1 MATFVAHMHI
11 QVEPQRCGRHD
22 DEITFKIICRYSINA
37 GCSAHAT
44 TENGVMH
51 HIQTVDVF
59 PPNQPEYEIIK
70 KKKNKIIR
78 EKCLCH
84 SIWRTTQTWMV
95 LVHTRVVLDCTAAV
109 PHFLHMCAVC
119 PPGRQLPMKK
129 QQVCR
134 YPKYTCSCSSIFGGK
149 MMKKENKLKKKK
161 PEQCCRPSSARRA

>member
-70 KKKNKIIR
+70 KKKKQNNKREVPLPLNLTHYTDVNGPRSHARCTRLYCGGSPLFAYVCGLPSWEAASNEETTSLPLSKIHMFMLFNIR
-78 EKCLCH
+78 
-84 SIWRTTQTWMV
+84 W
-95 LVHTRVVLDCTAAV
+95 
-109 PHFLHMCAVC
+109 
-119 PPGRQLPMKK
+119 
-129 QQVCR
+129 
-134 YPKYTCSCSSIFGGK
+134 
-149 MMKKENKLKKKK
+149 
-161 PEQCCRPSSARRA
+161 